1 MMDDDITTIL
11 FYQKANI
18 NDNINDDINDNIN
31 DDINDNINDNIND
44 DNVKK
49 MKDLIETMRLQQK
62 QDAEALIKA
71 QLSMLEL
78 EQTKETIR
86 LLESK
91 LKISN
96 DKLNE
101 IERNAFDELLAIRL
115 TKNDIIKKNEE
126 LELEL
131 SLAHKSRHI
140 LLVNSNESNSK
151 IKELFDQLN
160 DYSKRIEILEKDNF
174 ENDMKLKAISIEKKN
189 LSEQLNFSLLENEA
203 LQNKI
208 AEYDDLLVANKE
220 SDILCQSALLI

>member
-1 MMDDDITTIL
+1 MDDDITTIL
-11 FYQKANI
+11 FYKANI
-18 NDNINDDINDNIN
+18 NDNINDNIN
-31 DDINDNINDNIND
+31 NNINDNINDNINSNTND
-44 DNVKK
+44 DNNVKK

-71 QLSMLEL
+71 QLSILEL
-78 EQTKETIR
+78 EQSKETIR
-86 LLESK
+86 LLENK

-101 IERNAFDELLAIRL
+101 IERNAFDELIEIRL

-151 IKELFDQLN
+151 IKELSN
-160 DYSKRIEILEKDNF
+160 IKTPRITTRGR
-174 ENDMKLKAISIEKKN
+174 
-189 LSEQLNFSLLENEA
+189 
-203 LQNKI
+203 QNKQ
-208 AEYDDLLVANKE
+208 NK
-220 SDILCQSALLI
+220 STKFLIGVSKVRP